1 PAIFYSIIYYKTQ
14 RIELPIIIHVIN
26 NLLGF
31 VN

>member
-1 PAIFYSIIYYKTQ
+1 MIYYKTQ

>member
-1 PAIFYSIIYYKTQ
+1 YSIIYYKTQ

>member
-1 PAIFYSIIYYKTQ
+1 YKTQ

>member
-1 PAIFYSIIYYKTQ
+1 Q

>member
-1 PAIFYSIIYYKTQ
+1 SILYYKLQ
-14 RIELPIIIHVIN
+14 RIESPIIIHVIN